1 MNKKTTFLLDGD
13 GHSVPVKYIDP
24 IDLDRHMMVE
34 RVLGMV
40 LFHQKVL
47 RKLKRQ
53 VVDLVGEYLE
63 SVADQYSEKWRG
75 NAALMNFPQTKMVDV
90 KVQQRIAFDER
101 LNIAKSKIDKCLEK
115 WSKNAKHELRALV
128 MRAFNVDKSGTVD
141 TKQIL
146 DLRKLKFDD
155 EEWNEAMK
163 LIDDS
168 LMTVGSKEY
177 INFRVRDDARGKWE
191 TISLNFSAV
200 EVWEEQQD
208 G

>member
-40 LFHQKVL
+40 LFHQKEL

-101 LNIAKSKIDKCLEK
+101 LNIAKSKIDNCLEK

-191 TISLNFSAV
+191 TISLHFSAV